1 MVTEEIAL
9 CSLYLFP
16 RTALPQPCLTAL
28 PQPCLIAPR
37 TKAQKPAQP
46 AGCARGAGRAQF
58 SVFADALLP
67 VVETPP
73 RGLRPLAA

>member
-1 MVTEEIAL
+1 MLDSI
-9 CSLYLFP
+9 
-16 RTALPQPCLTAL
+16 
-28 PQPCLIAPR
+28 CLIAPR

-58 SVFADALLP
+58 SVFADALPP